1 VYFQALDDKRDCI
14 GIYTDGHLI
23 FDDDKMPTDFKDA
36 RTWKYSGSVVD
47 DSISYGWFLVNGKA
61 LEEVCPDHLMEDLN
75 KKQQKMRAF
84 RKAFEIAKIDFREHC
99 FFDIVPH
106 DFLESFLDLK
116 NKITQYVFE
125 NFEKP
130 PTYSH
135 LVEVEKLLYKIRYQN
150 LNVNNKDCR
159 SLFVSTGTRHAAKKI
174 LNGPAFVDYNIFG
187 TKTGRLTTHPGSFP
201 ILTMKKQLRALV
213 KPVNDWFISFDYNGA
228 EARTVLGLLGIK
240 QPSYDVHEWNID
252 NMFKNIGITSRDRA
266 KTAFFAWLY
275 NPNSDKIK
283 NSIYDRD
290 ALLQQNY
297 DGDFVKTIFGRKM
310 FVDKERA
317 LNYLIQS
324 TTADLVNERAVTI
337 DHFLEDK
344 KSFVSHIIH
353 DELVIDMPNDEK
365 YLIPELKE
373 MFSQNKLATFRTNL
387 QAGKDYYN
395 LGELNL

>member
-1 VYFQALDDKRDCI
+1 MYFQALDDKRDCI
-14 GIYTDGHLI
+14 GIYTEGRLI

-47 DSISYGWFLVNGKA
+47 DTIEYGWFFANGKT
-61 LEEVCPDHLMEDLN
+61 LEETCPDHLTEELS
-75 KKQQKMRAF
+75 KKQQKMKAF
-84 RKAFEIAKIDFREHC
+84 RRAFEIAKIDFREHC

-116 NKITQYVFE
+116 NKITQHVFE

-130 PTYSH
+130 PTYNH
-135 LVEVEKLLYKIRYQN
+135 LVEVEKLLYKIRYQD
-150 LNVNNKDCR
+150 LNISNKGCR
-159 SLFVSTGTRHAAKKI
+159 PLFINTATRHAAKKI
-174 LNGPAFVDYNIFG
+174 LNGSKFIDYNIFG
-187 TKTGRLTTHPGSFP
+187 TKTGRLTTHIGSFP
-201 ILTMKKQLRALV
+201 VLTMKKDLRMLV
-213 KPVNDWFISFDYNGA
+213 KPTNDWFISLDYNGA

-252 NMFKNIGITSRDRA
+252 NMFKSLGIVDRDQA

-283 NSIYDRD
+283 DSIYDRES
-290 ALLQQNY
+290 LLEQNY

-310 FVDKERA
+310 RINKERA

-324 TTADLVNERAVTI
+324 TTADLVNERAVAI
-337 DHFLEDK
+337 DRFLEDK

-353 DELVIDMPNDEK
+353 DELVIDIPNDEK

-373 MFSQNKLATFRTNL
+373 MFSQNRLATFRTNL
-387 QAGKDYYN
+387 QAGQDYYN

>member
-1 VYFQALDDKRDCI
+1 MYFQALDDKRDCI
-14 GIYTDGHLI
+14 GIYTDGRLI
-23 FDDDKMPTDFKDA
+23 FDEEKMPTNFKNA

-47 DSISYGWFLVNGKA
+47 KSIDYGWFLTHGKTIEESCPENL
-61 LEEVCPDHLMEDLN
+61 LEELQ

-116 NKITQYVFE
+116 NRITQHVFE

-130 PTYSH
+130 PTYEH
-135 LVEVEKLLYKIRYQN
+135 LVAIEKLLYKIRYQTLN
-150 LNVNNKDCR
+150 LSNKNCR
-159 SLFVSTGTRHAAKKI
+159 PLFVSSTTRHSAKKL
-174 LNGPAFVDYNIFG
+174 LNGSRFIDYNIFG

-201 ILTMKKQLRALV
+201 VLTMKKELRSLL

-228 EARTVLGLLGIK
+228 EARTVLALLGVK
-240 QPSYDVHEWNID
+240 QPLYDVHEWNIE
-252 NMFKNIGITSRDRA
+252 NMFKKLGITEREAA

-275 NPNSDKIK
+275 NPKSDKIK
-283 NSIYDRD
+283 DSIYDRD
-290 ALLQQNY
+290 SLLEQNY
-297 DGDFVKTIFGRKM
+297 DGEHVKTIFGRKLPI
-310 FVDKERA
+310 DKERA

-324 TTADLVNERAVTI
+324 TTADLVNERAVAI
-337 DHFLEDK
+337 DRFLEDK
-344 KSFVSHIIH
+344 RSFISHIVH
-353 DELVIDMPNDEK
+353 DELVIDIPNDEK

-373 MFSQNKLATFRTNL
+373 MFSQNKLATFKTNL
-387 QAGKDYYN
+387 QAGQDYYN

>member
-1 VYFQALDDKRDCI
+1 MYFQALDDKRDCI
-14 GIYTDGHLI
+14 GIYTDGRLI
-23 FDDDKMPTDFKDA
+23 FDDDRMPTDFKDA

-47 DSISYGWFLVNGKA
+47 DTIEYGWFFANGKN
-61 LEEVCPDHLMEDLN
+61 LEEMCPDHLTEEFS
-75 KKQQKMRAF
+75 KKQQKMKAF

-116 NKITQYVFE
+116 NKITQHVFE

-130 PTYSH
+130 PTYNH
-135 LVEVEKLLYKIRYQN
+135 LVEVEKLLYKIRYQG
-150 LNVNNKDCR
+150 LNINNKGCR
-159 SLFVSTGTRHAAKKI
+159 PLFISTATRHAAKKI
-174 LNGPAFVDYNIFG
+174 LNGSKFVDYNIFG
-187 TKTGRLTTHPGSFP
+187 TKTGRLTTHVGSFP
-201 ILTMKKQLRALV
+201 VLTMKKELRMLV
-213 KPVNDWFISFDYNGA
+213 KPTNDWFISLDYNGA

-240 QPSYDVHEWNID
+240 QPSYDVHEWNVD
-252 NMFKNIGITSRDRA
+252 NMFKSLGIVDRDQA

-283 NSIYDRD
+283 DSIYDRES
-290 ALLQQNY
+290 LLEQNY

-310 FVDKERA
+310 PVNKEKA

-324 TTADLVNERAVTI
+324 TTADIVNERAVAI
-337 DHFLEDK
+337 DRFLEDK

-373 MFSQNKLATFRTNL
+373 MFSQNRLATFRTNL
-387 QAGKDYYN
+387 QAGQDYYN